1 MSGRRGGRFKGWLIL
16 GIILMVFVRGFS
28 ISGLV
33 SFLLLFGI
41 SIAVIV
47 ALARLGSKKSGKDGE
62 PGVKVDTSASPKDNV
77 NPYSS
82 TYHESAAMRA
92 LPEIVQE
99 TEEPEKAGAAVFEK
113 EDQKKKEKEKERK
126 ENVPKEPKPE
136 LTSYGAQ
143 KRKRTGDSEIDA
155 LLDEEEKAIA
165 EMRRLDDSI
174 LDEKVSAQIVHLEDV
189 TSKIVDCIVEKPAK
203 RLQVK
208 KFFGYYLP
216 TTLKLLNSYD
226 RMDEVGI
233 SGTNIDGAKGS
244 IEALM
249 DTALA
254 AFDKELDSLYGDEA
268 IDVTSDIK
276 VMESMLA
283 QDGLTDDD
291 LMKLLK

>member
-1 MSGRRGGRFKGWLIL
+1 MSARKRGKIKGLYIVGILWLIFSFT
-16 GIILMVFVRGFS
+16 GIS
-28 ISGLV
+28 ISGLL

-41 SIAVIV
+41 SLSVII
-47 ALARLGSKKSGKDGE
+47 ALARLGSKKDE
-62 PGVKVDTSASPKDNV
+62 RDAQNQVKVDTSASAKDNV

-82 TYHESAAMRA
+82 TYHQSAQAQAQQIAANQQKAAEEARA
-92 LPEIVQE
+92 AQAARE
-99 TEEPEKAGAAVFEK
+99 TEE
-113 EDQKKKEKEKERK
+113 KKRRER
-126 ENVPKEPKPE
+126 EQQY
-136 LTSYGAQ
+136 TSYGAR
-143 KRKRTGDSEIDA
+143 KRKRTGDKDIDA

-165 EMRRLDDSI
+165 EMRRLDNAI
-174 LDEKVSAQIVHLEDV
+174 NDEKVSSQIVHLEDV
-189 TSKIVDCIVEKPAK
+189 TSKIVDCIVEKPKK
-203 RLQVK
+203 RTQVK

-244 IEALM
+244 IETLM

-283 QDGLTDDD
+283 QDGLTDDE

>member
-1 MSGRRGGRFKGWLIL
+1 MSRKRGRIRGLYIVGILWLIF
-16 GIILMVFVRGFS
+16 GIGGISITGIL
-28 ISGLV
+28 
-33 SFLLLFGI
+33 SFLLMFGI
-41 SIAVIV
+41 SLAVVV
-47 ALARLGSKKSGKDGE
+47 ALARSAEKKDGQNR
-62 PGVKVDTSASPKDNV
+62 GNQSKVDTSASSKDNV

-82 TYHESAAMRA
+82 SYHQSAQAQINQQTAAQRMADERLREQQRQQAA
-92 LPEIVQE
+92 LA
-99 TEEPEKAGAAVFEK
+99 EEA
-113 EDQKKKEKEKERK
+113 ERK
-126 ENVPKEPKPE
+126 KREAQSN

-143 KRKRTGDSEIDA
+143 KRKRTGDKEIDA

-165 EMRRLDDSI
+165 EMRRLDRAI
-174 LDEKVSAQIVHLEDV
+174 VDEKVSSQIVHLEEV
-189 TSKIVDCIVEKPAK
+189 TSKIVDCIVEKPKK

-208 KFFGYYLP
+208 KFFSYYLP

-226 RMDEVGI
+226 RMDELGI
-233 SGTNIDGAKGS
+233 SGTNIDGTKGS
-244 IEALM
+244 IETLL

-283 QDGLTDDD
+283 QDGLTDDE